1 MTKQTIM
8 KKAHALAKRFEGH
21 YAARIAL
28 ALKIIWRRIKSK
40 DSLVYVKDWIVK
52 KNKMLQQAVMT
63 TTIAGTTYAD
73 ELWSVIRQTDKAYR
87 VKQFE
92 ANNSQEFWIP
102 KSQCHAY

>member
-1 MTKQTIM
+1 MTKTEIM

-28 ALKIIWRRIKSK
+28 ALKIIWRRLKSK
-40 DSLVYVKDWIVK
+40 ESLVYVKEWIVK
-52 KNKMLQQAVMT
+52 KNKMLQQATMT
-63 TTIAGTTYAD
+63 TTIAGAAYAD
-73 ELWSVIRQTDKAYR
+73 ALWSIVRQTDKAYR

-92 ANNSQEFWIP
+92 AQTNQEFWIP